1 MHTIINPY
9 REPFG
14 PRPLTP
20 NPYNPFPYNPLNDS
34 LRRINQL
41 KDYVSEIKPIDSK
54 YFNFSKAF
62 SLLIQNKKVSNKHFP
77 EGDYIVLSYFSI
89 IGSLPGDSKIEKEFL
104 YFSALKESLTLWDKN
119 TELMLSNTWFGVKDN
134 NVCE

>member
-9 REPFG
+9 RDPFG
-14 PRPLTP
+14 PRPLAP
-20 NPYNPFPYNPLNDS
+20 NPYNPSPYNPPNDT
-34 LRRINQL
+34 LRRINGL
-41 KDYVSEIKPIDSK
+41 EAYVTEIKPIESK

-77 EGDYIVLSYFSI
+77 KGDYIVLSYFSI

-104 YFSALKESLTLWDKN
+104 YFSALEEFPTVWDKN
-119 TELMLSNTWFGVKDN
+119 TEVMLLNNWFEVKEN
-134 NVCE
+134 NE

>member
-9 REPFG
+9 RDPFG

-20 NPYNPFPYNPLNDS
+20 NPYNPYPYNPPNDS
-34 LRRINQL
+34 LSRINEL

-62 SLLIQNKKVSNKHFP
+62 ALLTQNKKVSNKHFP

-104 YFSALKESLTLWDKN
+104 YFSALEESPIVWDKN
-119 TELMLSNTWFGVKDN
+119 TESMLLNNWFEVKEN
-134 NVCE
+134 NE

>member
-1 MHTIINPY
+1 MHSIINPF

-14 PRPLTP
+14 SRPFSP
-20 NPYNPFPYNPLNDS
+20 DPYNPFPYNPPNDS
-34 LRRINQL
+34 LSRINQL

-119 TELMLSNTWFGVKDN
+119 TEVMLSNSWFEVKEN
-134 NVCE
+134 NE

>member
-1 MHTIINPY
+1 MNTIINPF
-9 REPFG
+9 RDPFG
-14 PRPLTP
+14 PRPLAP
-20 NPYNPFPYNPLNDS
+20 NPYDPFPYSPPNDT
-34 LRRINQL
+34 LRRINGL

-89 IGSLPGDSKIEKEFL
+89 IGSLSGDSKIEKEFL
-104 YFSALKESLTLWDKN
+104 YFSALKESLTVWDKN
-119 TELMLSNTWFGVKDN
+119 TEVMLLNNWFEVKEN
-134 NVCE
+134 NE

>member
-1 MHTIINPY
+1 MHTIINPHID
-9 REPFG
+9 PFG

-20 NPYNPFPYNPLNDS
+20 NPYNPFPYNPPNDS
-34 LRRINQL
+34 LSRINQL
-41 KDYVSEIKPIDSK
+41 KDYVSEIKPIESK

-104 YFSALKESLTLWDKN
+104 YFNALEESLTVWDKN
-119 TELMLSNTWFGVKDN
+119 TEVMLLNNWFEVKEN
-134 NVCE
+134 NE

>member
-1 MHTIINPY
+1 MHSIINPY
-9 REPFG
+9 REPFS
-14 PRPLTP
+14 PRPFSP
-20 NPYNPFPYNPLNDS
+20 DPYNPFPYNPPNDS

-89 IGSLPGDSKIEKEFL
+89 IGSLPGDTKIEKEFL
-104 YFSALKESLTLWDKN
+104 YFSALKESLTVWDKN
-119 TELMLSNTWFGVKDN
+119 TEVMLSNSWFEVKEN
-134 NVCE
+134 NE

>member
-1 MHTIINPY
+1 MHSIINPHID
-9 REPFG
+9 PFG
-14 PRPLTP
+14 PRPLAP
-20 NPYNPFPYNPLNDS
+20 NPYDPFPYSPPNDT

-41 KDYVSEIKPIDSK
+41 KDYVSEIKSIDSK

-104 YFSALKESLTLWDKN
+104 YFSASKKSLTVWDKN
-119 TELMLSNTWFGVKDN
+119 TEVMLLNNWFEVKEN
-134 NVCE
+134 NE

>member
-1 MHTIINPY
+1 MHSIINPY
-9 REPFG
+9 REPFS
-14 PRPLTP
+14 PRPFSP
-20 NPYNPFPYNPLNDS
+20 DPYNPFPYNPPNDS
-34 LRRINQL
+34 LSRINQL

-89 IGSLPGDSKIEKEFL
+89 IGSLPGDTKIEKEFL
-104 YFSALKESLTLWDKN
+104 YFSALKESLTVWDKN
-119 TELMLSNTWFGVKDN
+119 TEVMLSNSWFEVKEN
-134 NVCE
+134 NE

>member
-1 MHTIINPY
+1 MHTIINPHID
-9 REPFG
+9 PFG

-20 NPYNPFPYNPLNDS
+20 NPYNPFPYNPPNDS
-34 LRRINQL
+34 LSRINQL

-54 YFNFSKAF
+54 YFNFSRAF

-89 IGSLPGDSKIEKEFL
+89 IGSLPKDSKIEKEFL
-104 YFSALKESLTLWDKN
+104 YFNASKKSLTIWDKN
-119 TELMLSNTWFGVKDN
+119 TEVMLSNSWFEVKEN
-134 NVCE
+134 NE

>member
-14 PRPLTP
+14 PRPFSP
-20 NPYNPFPYNPLNDS
+20 DPYNPFPYNPPISIRDNL
-34 LRRINQL
+34 NQL
-41 KDYVSEIKPIDSK
+41 KDYVSEIKPIESK
-54 YFNFSKAF
+54 YFNFSRAF

-89 IGSLPGDSKIEKEFL
+89 VGSLPGDSKIEKEFL
-104 YFSALKESLTLWDKN
+104 YFSALEESLTVWDKN
-119 TELMLSNTWFGVKDN
+119 TEVMLLNSWFEVKEN
-134 NVCE
+134 NE